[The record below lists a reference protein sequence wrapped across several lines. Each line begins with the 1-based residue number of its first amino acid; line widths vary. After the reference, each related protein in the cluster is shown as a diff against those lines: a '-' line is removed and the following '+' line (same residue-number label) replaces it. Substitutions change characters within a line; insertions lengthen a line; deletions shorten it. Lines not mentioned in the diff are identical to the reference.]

1 MNLKKKKQLILK
13 EKKEQLLGYKAT
25 EEYLLERIKE
35 GEISRRETLNEI
47 RKVMEE
53 VERQIEFFRK

>member
-25 EEYLLERIKE
+25 EEYLLERINE

-53 VERQIEFFRK
+53 IKKQIEFFRK